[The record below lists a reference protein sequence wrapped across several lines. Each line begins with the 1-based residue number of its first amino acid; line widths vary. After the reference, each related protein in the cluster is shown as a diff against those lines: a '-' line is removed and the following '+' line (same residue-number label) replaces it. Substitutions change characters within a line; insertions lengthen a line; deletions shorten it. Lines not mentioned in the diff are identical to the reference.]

1 MRFVRNDKFPLS
13 DPCVISSQKLPFN
26 NLTTGGPRNVLDK
39 YQAFTIVT
47 SKDARNSAKPFK
59 TDQEGEYSA
68 FAKLRGFLLR
78 GPRFGRI

>member
-1 MRFVRNDKFPLS
+1 
-13 DPCVISSQKLPFN
+13 
-26 NLTTGGPRNVLDK
+26 VLDK